1 MLEFMKIILAK
12 NIWSVV
18 ASWSIL
24 VQILL
29 AIKWHQYLLF
39 YLHTCP
45 FYLPATPHK
54 HNSGL
59 NSNPHRCAAVAG
71 ALQAAAAQEAKE
83 GLTPAAGEETEALQ
97 LPQRRR
103 WRHGPVPRR
112 GVRGRERHS
121 PRRTG
126 RASTRVGRRTTASD
140 PPTMATTPGLVALGG
155 WPPLAPTGSSYA
167 GLTPSTQ
174 SRPRWR

>member
-1 MLEFMKIILAK
+1 MLEFVKIILAK

-24 VQILL
+24 VQIFL

-54 HNSGL
+54 HNSSL
-59 NSNPHRCAAVAG
+59 NSNPRRCAAVAG
-71 ALQAAAAQEAKE
+71 AQPAATAREANE
-83 GLTPAAGEETEALQ
+83 GLTLADGKETKALR
-97 LPQRRR
+97 LPQWRR

-126 RASTRVGRRTTASD
+126 RASTRVGRRTASSA
-140 PPTMATTPGLVALGG
+140 PPMMATIPGLVAQGG

-167 GLTPSTQ
+167 GLTPPTR